1 AMVKLDWIDG
11 DTLGV
16 WLDKHY
22 ASSADLQKARAQ
34 FQAISGFLEKEGIAH
49 GDIQNFN
56 VMMALK
62 GAKLI
67 DYDGMFVPGMA
78 QGNGS
83 ENGHKHFQHPR
94 RTFASFGPKMDRFS
108 FIVVDLSLAALI
120 EDKTL
125 HPKFRN
131 GGETIIFTAN
141 DFVDPNNSVVFQT
154 LLNNP
159 KLKNSTRNFAAI
171 CEADIGAVPTL
182 EDFLNGRNIPAAKTR

>member
-1 AMVKLDWIDG
+1 REIPSIQKKYEQISKKLKSLHSDYFVNFDFQNPGVKVHKGSYPIVKMDWIDG
-11 DTLGV
+11 DPLGV

-22 ASSADLQKARAQ
+22 ASAADLQKARAQ
-34 FQAISGFLEKEGIAH
+34 FRAISGFLEKEGMAH
-49 GDIQNFN
+49 GDIQVGN
-56 VMMALK
+56 VMMASK

-83 ENGHKHFQHPR
+83 EIGHKHFQHPR
-94 RTFASFGPKMDRFS
+94 RTEASFGPRMDRFS

-141 DFVDPNNSVVFQT
+141 DFVDPNNSVVF
-154 LLNNP
+154 
-159 KLKNSTRNFAAI
+159 
-171 CEADIGAVPTL
+171 
-182 EDFLNGRNIPAAKTR
+182 